1 MSIKLMSL
9 VWDLDLPPGDKLV
22 LLALADQANDE
33 GLQCWP
39 AVATIAKRS
48 GQGERTVRRCI
59 ADLEAKGHLT
69 RHHRDG
75 NSTQYHIHPCQ
86 NGSPAKSA
94 PLPKTTP
101 TPAKLAP
108 KPSRTIK
115 PLVSSNDDTPPVVEK
130 PALKPEHVV
139 EAWNDLAERRGLPKV
154 KALTGVRA
162 KKLRSLI
169 RAHPIEDF
177 TEAISAIERSPF
189 LLGQKDGGWRANFDF
204 LLQPSSFVKLIEG
217 NYDRSH

>member
-1 MSIKLMSL
+1 
-9 VWDLDLPPGDKLV
+9 
-22 LLALADQANDE
+22 
-33 GLQCWP
+33 
-39 AVATIAKRS
+39 
-48 GQGERTVRRCI
+48 VRRCI